1 MGRSIIFF
9 LILFLSR
16 CLFAQDTSTIFL
28 TALNKIE
35 KGDTSFFYKQ
45 IKSADTSNNFAY
57 YLCLAKINDNKASES
72 GLYELYKKALEL
84 ANTNKEKAIAHLR
97 LGIYYNKKEL
107 LVPALEE
114 FNKAELL
121 YSFKIDEPE
130 YIALHKNIGI
140 INSYAGSKEKSNE
153 RFLKVYEAAKR
164 KNNKKLIATSANN
177 IAVNY
182 IELGKY
188 DDAEKY
194 LNLSLQLRIEA
205 NDKFLMGQSYNNFGS
220 LYFDKGDYEKA
231 VQFYN
236 KSYILRKNFS
246 NNLSSITESEINL
259 GKTYLK
265 LNKTAEAETML
276 RNAFDKGKEIGH
288 IKFIAMTADYL
299 KDIYFKKKAYKEAF
313 EMQKEYLEAKDSLY
327 GYAKREEISK
337 LTISNE
343 FKGKQISDSLQ
354 LVKKDSEIKIK
365 ESTNAK
371 NKLMLGS
378 LAIVL
383 GLVIFIGFNLFRQKK
398 REQEKNRLISAQS
411 SELKAQHKE
420 IKDSINYAM
429 NLQQSLLPSS
439 DVLES
444 FLKEYFILYLPK
456 DVVSGDFYWAASVRS
471 SVLRQ
476 AQDDKLGVLSDTP
489 YSEPRTPNPE
499 LFYFALGDCT
509 GHGVPGAMVSIVG
522 ITALTRCVKEFK
534 LKSPAEILQKLS
546 VLVSEAF
553 SHNNKQLNDGMDIS
567 FCSISGKTLKWAGA
581 NNLLWIVRNNQVIE
595 FKGTRRPVGAFIND
609 IPFKEESIELMQ
621 GDTVY
626 MVTDGFSDQFGGVSG
641 KKFKQSNLKEFILS
655 IHALPCDEQKNKLRK
670 RFDEWRVKL
679 EQLDDVSVIG
689 FRI

>member
-16 CLFAQDTSTIFL
+16 CLFAQDTSNVFM
-28 TALNKIE
+28 TALYKID
-35 KGDTSFFYKQ
+35 KGDTAFFYK
-45 IKSADTSNNFAY
+45 SLMLHDTTNNFAY
-57 YLCLAKINDNKASES
+57 YLCRAKLLGGEQDGMKMF
-72 GLYELYKKALEL
+72 GYYKKSLEL
-84 ANTNKEKAIAHLR
+84 AATKKEKAVTHLR
-97 LGIYYNKKEL
+97 LGVYYINNEL
-107 LVPALEE
+107 VIAALEE

-121 YSFKIDEPE
+121 YSFPESDPE
-130 YIALHKNIGI
+130 YIELNKNTGM
-140 INSYAGSKEKSNE
+140 INSYVGNKEKSNI
-153 RFLKVYEAAKR
+153 RFLRIFEVAK
-164 KNNKKLIATSANN
+164 KNNNKKMMAASANN
-177 IAVNY
+177 IGINFIDLKNY
-182 IELGKY
+182 EE
-188 DDAEKY
+188 AEKY
-194 LNLSLQLRIEA
+194 FNISLNLRIEA
-205 NDKFLMGQSYNNFGS
+205 NDKFLMGQSYNNFGT
-220 LYFDKGDYEKA
+220 LYFEKGEYEKA
-231 VQFYN
+231 LQCYN
-236 KSYILRKNFS
+236 KGYVLRKAYGKVITS
-246 NNLSSITESEINL
+246 VTESEVNL

-265 LNKTAEAETML
+265 LNKMAEAERIL
-276 RNAFDKGKEIGH
+276 QDAFNKGKKTNH
-288 IKFIAMTADYL
+288 IKFIAQTSYYL
-299 KDIYFKKKAYKEAF
+299 KDIYFDKKLYKEAF
-313 EMQKEYLEAKDSLY
+313 EMQKEYQVNQDSLY
-327 GYAKREEISK
+327 GFEKRDAINK
-337 LTISNE
+337 LTIFNE
-343 FKGKQISDSLQ
+343 FKGKQVADSLQ
-354 LVKKDSEIKIK
+354 LIKKDSEIKIK

-371 NKLMLGS
+371 NKLILGS

-383 GLVIFIGFNLFRQKK
+383 ALVIFIGFNLFWQNK
-398 REQEKNRLISAQS
+398 REQEKNRLISVQS
-411 SELKAQHKE
+411 SELKEQHKE

-471 SVLRQ
+471 SE
-476 AQDDKLGVLSDTP
+476 LGVLSDTP

-546 VLVSEAF
+546 ELVTEAF
-553 SHNNKQLNDGMDIS
+553 SNNNKQLNDGMDIS
-567 FCSISGKTLKWAGA
+567 FCSISGRTLKWAGA
-581 NNLLWIVRNNQVIE
+581 NNPLWIVRNNQVIE

-609 IPFKEESIELMQ
+609 IPFKEENIELMQ
-621 GDTVY
+621 GDTIY
-626 MVTDGFSDQFGGVSG
+626 MVTDGFSDQFGGVNG